1 MPNRPSEK
9 SVKFKR
15 VPAVDKCFR
24 ILELLSDTPVPLG
37 ITELAGRLHYNKSTV
52 FNIIHTLLDLDFLA
66 EAPENKLIL
75 GLKLHHLSRAS
86 DLYTVLISTIRPFLE
101 EINRRMRLSVFLGI
115 RSGLK
120 AVIID
125 KVDSP
130 HDLKVSSEVG
140 MKIPLIAGSHG
151 RALLAHLSD
160 EQLDALLSETDLRK
174 FTLKTSISARQ
185 FKREVQKVR
194 EDLFAFDDE
203 GYLEGIRSLAIPI
216 LLGRADFQPAIWT
229 VGLKNQISNDLI
241 PGHRIFLK
249 QMGERID
256 DLFSQ

>member
-1 MPNRPSEK
+1 MQNRPSEK
-9 SVKFKR
+9 LVKFKR

-37 ITELAGRLHYNKSTV
+37 ITEIAGRLNYNKSTV
-52 FNIIHTLLDLDFLA
+52 FNIIHTLLDLDFLS
-66 EAPENKLIL
+66 ETPENKVIL

-86 DLYTVLISTIRPFLE
+86 DLYTVLISNIRPFLE

-160 EQLDALLSETDLRK
+160 GQLDTLLSETDLRK
-174 FTLKTSISARQ
+174 FTLKTPISARQ

-249 QMGERID
+249 QMGERIE